1 MNVGI
6 IGYGLQGKRRESAL
20 SKFDNVVISDP
31 LVNDIPWQDITDSD
45 EIDIVI
51 VSTPNNILAEI
62 ANRAATRGKKV
73 LVEKP
78 AARNLKEIA
87 PMRGDISV
95 GYTIRH
101 HPAIQQAK
109 KFIPQIGE
117 LKYIRAHYGHGGR
130 PGYEKEWRMNPE
142 ISGGG
147 QFIDQGVHLV
157 DLCFYLTKNT
167 FFPRVEAE
175 LRNYYWPN
183 KHGTEDNAFVTLC
196 GCGFVAQLHTSC
208 TEWKNS
214 FRFEIFGE
222 HGKIDLKGLGHSYGT
237 ETITCY
243 KNNGDV
249 FHSQAFPVFDPWK
262 LEWQAFLKGEG
273 ATLEDAERVLKV
285 VEEVYAK

>member
-31 LVNDIPWQDITDSD
+31 LVNDTPWQEITDSD

-51 VSTPNNILAEI
+51 VSTPNNMLAEI
-62 ANRAATRGKKV
+62 ANRAAIRGKKV
-73 LVEKP
+73 MVEKP

-87 PMRGDISV
+87 PMRGDVKV
-95 GYTIRH
+95 GYTLRH
-101 HPAIQQAK
+101 HPAIQEAK
-109 KFIPQIGE
+109 KLLAQIGE
-117 LKYIRAHYGHGGR
+117 IMYIRAHYGHGGR

-147 QFIDQGVHLV
+147 QFIDQGSHLV
-157 DLCFYLTKNT
+157 DLCFFFTQHPVFHVTK
-167 FFPRVEAE
+167 E
-175 LRNYYWPN
+175 LKNYYY
-183 KHGTEDNAFVTLC
+183 KSHAEDNAFVNLYC
-196 GCGFVAQLHTSC
+196 DDFVAQLHTSC

-214 FRFEIFGE
+214 FRFEIFGRE
-222 HGKIDLKGLGHSYGT
+222 GKIDLKGLGHSYGT

-262 LEWQAFLKGEG
+262 LEWQAFLRGEG
-273 ATLEDAERVLKV
+273 ATLEDAEKVLRV
-285 VEEVYAK
+285 VERVYK